1 VLNAIAGI
9 FRFFGAMVRRVI
21 AILSFFRAV
30 FKSIT
35 RILSFFSQWLAEV
48 VRQPWL
54 MVSLVVGPFLILLLF
69 GEGETIGAPKPRAV
83 LVQPAGQSAGSTF
96 AVAPQELSQYLTVVN
111 TTPDEQQARS
121 ELVNGNADIVVVLP
135 SDPTQAIAQ
144 GKHAQL
150 QVLTNEIDPV
160 RESYADAYIQ
170 QQVAAL
176 NQRAIQKTIAD
187 TQGQIGQVHDF
198 AAQAQQYLQIFQ
210 DAQTEINTYRG
221 EVQQLSSQV
230 DALDTSISRAAD
242 AIATSPL
249 AGFAIVQQPV
259 AQLRQIKSSLD
270 ALKGTLDQ
278 LNSQLAN
285 TTANTGGATP
295 AQINQIR
302 ANLSQIDAAVS
313 QFKSIPPDV
322 LSVPFTLSLKN
333 VAPFVPT
340 AIGFYAPAVLA
351 LLLQHLAVTLGALS
365 MTRVRL
371 LGLMELFQT
380 APVKPGEVAVGN
392 YLSYG
397 VLCAV
402 AGGLLV
408 VLLTF
413 GLGVPVFGSLSIFIG
428 MLALLV
434 LCSLGIG
441 FVISMISSSEQQAAQ
456 IAMLVLIASVFFSGF
471 LVSLD
476 TIEWPVRAVS
486 YALPATYAIR
496 TLQDVMLRGV
506 LRTPGDIAV
515 LGVFSV
521 LFFIATLLLFH
532 REFRA
537 R

>member
-1 VLNAIAGI
+1 V
-9 FRFFGAMVRRVI
+9 FR
-21 AILSFFRAV
+21 
-30 FKSIT
+30 SIT
-35 RILSFFSQWLAEV
+35 RVLSFFSQWMAEV

-54 MVSLVVGPFLILLLF
+54 MVSLVVGPFVILLLF
-69 GEGETIGAPKPRAV
+69 GEGETVGAPKPRAV
-83 LVQPAGQSAGSTF
+83 LVMPAGQPAGAALGVS
-96 AVAPQELSQYLTVVN
+96 PQALSQYLTVVG
-111 TTPDEQQARS
+111 TTADEQQARA
-121 ELVNGNADIVVVLP
+121 ELVNGKADIVVTLP
-135 SDPTQAIAQ
+135 PDPSQALAQ
-144 GKHAQL
+144 GKHVPL

-160 RESYADAYIQ
+160 RESYADAYVH

-176 NQRAIQKTIAD
+176 NQQAIQKTIAD
-187 TQGQIGQVHDF
+187 AQTQMGQVHSF
-198 AAQAQQYLQIFQ
+198 ASQAQQYLQAFQ
-210 DAQTEINTYRG
+210 QVQTEIGTYRS
-221 EVQQLSSQV
+221 EVQQLRTQI
-230 DALDTSISRAAD
+230 DALDASIGNAINTIAA
-242 AIATSPL
+242 SPL
-249 AGFAIVQQPV
+249 AGLSIVQQPV
-259 AQLRQIKSSLD
+259 AQLQQVKSSLD
-270 ALKGTLDQ
+270 ALKSTLDQ
-278 LNSQLAN
+278 VDAQLSNPSTSAEN
-285 TTANTGGATP
+285 ITP
-295 AQINQIR
+295 AQLNQIS
-302 ANLSQIDAAVS
+302 ANLTQLDATVTK
-313 QFKSIPPDV
+313 FKSIPPDV
-322 LSVPFTLSLKN
+322 LSAPFTLNLKN

-380 APVKPGEVAVGN
+380 SPVKPSEVAIGN

-402 AGGLLV
+402 AGILLV
-408 VLLTF
+408 ALLTLV
-413 GLGVPVFGSLSIFIG
+413 LGVPIFGSLTIFFG
-428 MLALLV
+428 MLALLI

-441 FVISMISSSEQQAAQ
+441 FIISMISASEQQAAQ

-476 TIEWPVRAVS
+476 TIVWPVRAVS

-515 LGVFSV
+515 LGALSIM
-521 LFFIATLLLFH
+521 FFVITLLLFR

>member
-1 VLNAIAGI
+1 LLRSVIRI
-9 FRFFGAMVRRVI
+9 F
-21 AILSFFRAV
+21 
-30 FKSIT
+30 
-35 RILSFFSQWLAEV
+35 SFFSQWLAEV

-69 GEGETIGAPKPRAV
+69 GEGENIGAPKPRAV
-83 LVQPAGQSAGSTF
+83 LVTQPSPSAGATL
-96 AVAPQELSQYLTVVN
+96 AVTPQDLSQYLTVVG
-111 TTPDEQQARS
+111 TTSNLQQARDQ
-121 ELVNGNADIVVVLP
+121 LVNGNADIVVVLP
-135 SDPTQAIAQ
+135 GDPTQTLAR
-144 GKHAQL
+144 GEHAQV

-170 QQVAAL
+170 QQVAVL

-187 TQGQIGQVHDF
+187 AQGQMGQVHSF
-198 AAQAQQYLQIFQ
+198 ASQAQQYLQVLQ
-210 DAQTEINTYRG
+210 GAQTQVSAYRS
-221 EVQQLSSQV
+221 EVQQLRTQV
-230 DALDTSISRAAD
+230 DTLDTSITRASD
-242 AIATSPL
+242 AVAASPL
-249 AGFAIVQQPV
+249 AGIAIVQQPI
-259 AQLRQIKSSLD
+259 AQLQQIKASLD

-278 LNSQLAN
+278 VNSQLA
-285 TTANTGGATP
+285 TSSSATGATP
-295 AQINQIR
+295 DQINQIR
-302 ANLSQIDAAVS
+302 SNLSQLDATVT
-313 QFKSIPPDV
+313 QFRKIPPDV
-322 LSVPFTLSLKN
+322 LSAPFTLSLKN

-340 AIGFYAPAVLA
+340 AIGFYAPAVLV

-371 LGLMELFQT
+371 LGLMELFKT
-380 APVKPGEVAVGN
+380 APVKPAEVAIGN
-392 YLSYG
+392 YLSYS

-408 VLLTF
+408 LLLTL
-413 GLGVPVFGSLSIFIG
+413 GLGVPVFGSLTVFIG

-441 FVISMISSSEQQAAQ
+441 FVISMVSTSEQQAAQ

-471 LVSLD
+471 LVSMD
-476 TIEWPVRAVS
+476 TIVWPVRAVS

-515 LGVFSV
+515 LGAFSL
-521 LFFIATLLLFH
+521 LFFIVTLLLFR

>member
-1 VLNAIAGI
+1 M
-9 FRFFGAMVRRVI
+9 FR
-21 AILSFFRAV
+21 
-30 FKSIT
+30 SIT
-35 RILSFFSQWLAEV
+35 RVLSFFSQWLAEV

-54 MVSLVVGPFLILLLF
+54 MVSLVVGPFVILLLF
-69 GEGETIGAPKPRAV
+69 GEGETVGAPKPRAV
-83 LVQPAGQSAGSTF
+83 LVMPAGQPAGATL
-96 AVAPQELSQYLTVVN
+96 AVSPQALSQYLTVVG
-111 TTPDEQQARS
+111 TTTDEQQARS
-121 ELVNGNADIVVVLP
+121 ALVDGKADIVVSLP
-135 SDPTQAIAQ
+135 SDPTQALAQ
-144 GKHAQL
+144 GKHVPL

-160 RESYADAYIQ
+160 RESYADAYVR

-176 NQRAIQKTIAD
+176 NQQAIQKTIAD
-187 TQGQIGQVHDF
+187 AQAQMGQVHSF
-198 AAQAQQYLQIFQ
+198 ASQAQQYLQAFQ
-210 DAQTEINTYRG
+210 QVQTEIGTYRS
-221 EVQQLSSQV
+221 EVGQLGTQI
-230 DALDTSISRAAD
+230 DALDASIGNVINAVAA
-242 AIATSPL
+242 SPL
-249 AGFAIVQQPV
+249 AGISIVQQPV
-259 AQLRQIKSSLD
+259 AQLQQVKTALD
-270 ALKGTLDQ
+270 ALKSTLDQ
-278 LNSQLAN
+278 VDAQLSNPA
-285 TTANTGGATP
+285 TSAQSITP
-295 AQINQIR
+295 AQLNQIST
-302 ANLSQIDAAVS
+302 NLTQLDTTVS

-322 LSVPFTLSLKN
+322 LSAPFTLSLKN

-340 AIGFYAPAVLA
+340 AIGFYAPAVLV

-380 APVKPGEVAVGN
+380 SPVKPSEVAIGN

-402 AGGLLV
+402 AGVLLV
-408 VLLTF
+408 ALLTF
-413 GLGVPVFGSLSIFIG
+413 ALGVPIFGSLTIFFG
-428 MLALLV
+428 MLALLI

-441 FVISMISSSEQQAAQ
+441 FIISMISASEQQAAQ

-476 TIEWPVRAVS
+476 TIVWPVRAVS

-515 LGVFSV
+515 LGGLSI
-521 LFFIATLLLFH
+521 LFFIITLLLFR

>member
-1 VLNAIAGI
+1 ML
-9 FRFFGAMVRRVI
+9 R
-21 AILSFFRAV
+21 
-30 FKSIT
+30 SIT
-35 RILSFFSQWLAEV
+35 RVFSFFSQWLAEV

-54 MVSLVVGPFLILLLF
+54 MVSLIVGPFLILLLF
-69 GEGETIGAPKPRAV
+69 GEGENIGAPKPRAV
-83 LVQPAGQSAGSTF
+83 LVTPSGQSDGAALAIT
-96 AVAPQELSQYLTVVN
+96 PQDLSQYLTLVG
-111 TTPDEQQARS
+111 TTSNEQQARDQ
-121 ELVNGNADIVVVLP
+121 LVNGSADIVVVLP
-135 SDPTQAIAQ
+135 GDPTQALAQ
-144 GKHAQL
+144 GKHAQV

-170 QQVAAL
+170 QQVAVL
-176 NQRAIQKTIAD
+176 NQRAIQKTITDA
-187 TQGQIGQVHDF
+187 QAQMGQVHGF
-198 AAQAQQYLQIFQ
+198 ASQAEQYLQVFQ
-210 DAQTEINTYRG
+210 SAQTQIGAYRS
-221 EVQQLSSQV
+221 EVQQLRTQV
-230 DALDTSISRAAD
+230 DALDTSVTRAAD
-242 AIATSPL
+242 AVAASPL
-249 AGFAIVQQPV
+249 AAIAIVQQPI
-259 AQLRQIKSSLD
+259 AQLQQIKSSLD

-278 LNSQLAN
+278 INSQLTN
-285 TTANTGGATP
+285 TSSATGATP
-295 AQINQIR
+295 DQLTQIR
-302 ANLSQIDAAVS
+302 NTLNQLDTTVT
-313 QFKSIPPDV
+313 QFQKVPPDV
-322 LSVPFTLSLKN
+322 LSAPFTLSLKN
-333 VAPFVPT
+333 VAPFMPT

-380 APVKPGEVAVGN
+380 APVKPAEVAIGN

-408 VLLTF
+408 LLLTL
-413 GLGVPVFGSLSIFIG
+413 GLGVPVFGSLTVFIG

-441 FVISMISSSEQQAAQ
+441 FIISMISTSEQQAAQ

-476 TIEWPVRAVS
+476 TIVWPVRAVS

-496 TLQDVMLRGV
+496 TLQDVMLRGI
-506 LRTPGDIAV
+506 LRTPGDVAV
-515 LGVFSV
+515 LGAFSL
-521 LFFIATLLLFH
+521 LFFIVTLQLFK